1 MQVLEYKVF
10 FFDKFQSDYEVLK
23 LEMELLKGNVV
34 REINVEFF
42 DILKEKL
49 NERESEVQQLKLK
62 MFMMNIELFVK
73 KEDVMYVRLILSD
86 FEKELNDK

>member
-34 REINVEFF
+34 RELNVEFF

-62 MFMMNIELFVK
+62 MFMMNIEFFVK